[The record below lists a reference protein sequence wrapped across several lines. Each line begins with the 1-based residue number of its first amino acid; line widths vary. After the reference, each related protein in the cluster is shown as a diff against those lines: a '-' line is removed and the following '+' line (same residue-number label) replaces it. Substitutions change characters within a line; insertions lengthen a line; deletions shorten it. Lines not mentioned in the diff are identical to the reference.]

1 MCRIGG
7 VWIRQGQGVAPSLL
21 EKKLWLI
28 GEQQAHGG
36 PDGAGV
42 WIHPTKPLGLVHRR
56 LAIIDLSPRGAQPM
70 NRGGLTLTYNGE
82 IYNYL
87 QIKQK
92 LQSQGYLFTTDTDTE
107 VLLWGWHAWGLELLA
122 ELRGMWAFALWDGE
136 ALWLVRDRFGVKP
149 LFYYASPKEVVFAS
163 ELAALLPCLPVPPES
178 PPAYLHHYLAY
189 GYLPE
194 PYTFYKDVQQVPP
207 GHALRITSTSLEPF
221 RYWHPEKLFF
231 TAPHPVSLEEAEAT
245 LLGSFQRRLVADVPV
260 GIFLSGGIDSTLL
273 ATLLRQKLDMPLPA
287 FTLGF
292 QEKAYDEAPHAAQV
306 AQYLG
311 LPHHVLYLSAED
323 LLPLIEKLPSLYGQP
338 FGDASAL
345 AVYALARFARE
356 KVKVVLSADG
366 GDELFAGYVR
376 QTHAIARLR
385 YLAYLLRI
393 FPLSSTD
400 LSTLFPRNIFHNL
413 PLKLL
418 KLKHFRGEH
427 YGELIQSFPE
437 RLAASLVEGFSPS
450 PFSMLYGAGTDW
462 EPGKSRQYIDLTQY
476 LPADVLQ
483 KVDRATMAWALEA
496 REPFLD
502 PELVALAGRLPP
514 NQRTRRGQGKI
525 LLRQILRRYLP
536 ASLWERPKQ
545 GFAPPLAAWLRG
557 PLAERLRYF
566 LYSTSSPLRTL
577 PLKLTNIHFYHNLL
591 EKGQEEWAIFLW
603 HVFVLGLWAEWF
615 STIFPTS
622 GNLPPAKSVLVWD
635 QHTF

>member
-1 MCRIGG
+1 M
-7 VWIRQGQGVAPSLL
+7 RQGQGISPSLL
-21 EKKLWLI
+21 ERKLWLI

-42 WIHPTKPLGLVHRR
+42 WLDSTKPIGLVHRR

-70 NRGGLTLTYNGE
+70 SRGQLTVTYNGE
-82 IYNYL
+82 IYNYI

-92 LQSQGYLFTTDTDTE
+92 LQSQGYPFTTDTDTE
-107 VLLWGWHAWGLELLA
+107 VLLWGWHAWGLELLPQ
-122 ELRGMWAFALWDGE
+122 LRGMWAFALWDGE

-149 LFYYASPKEVVFAS
+149 LFYHIAPQEIVFAS
-163 ELAALLPCLPVPPES
+163 ELGALLPLLPSSPES
-178 PPAYLHHYLAY
+178 TPAHLHHYLAY

-194 PYTFYKDVQQVPP
+194 PHTFYKDIQQVPP
-207 GHALRITSTSLEPF
+207 GHALRITCTAIEPF
-221 RYWHPEKLFF
+221 RYWAPEKLFF
-231 TAPHPVSLEEAEAT
+231 TAPQPVPIEEAEST
-245 LLGSFQRRLVADVPV
+245 LLESFQRRLVADVPV

-273 ATLLRQKLDMPLPA
+273 ATLLRQKLDIPLPA

-292 QEKAYDEAPHAAQV
+292 QEKAYDETPHAAQV

-345 AVYALARFARE
+345 AVYALARFTRE

-376 QTHAIARLR
+376 QTQPIARLR
-385 YLAYLLRI
+385 FWAKFLRLL
-393 FPLSSTD
+393 PLSGTH
-400 LSTLFPRNIFHNL
+400 LSKLYPRQAFHNL
-413 PLKLL
+413 PTKLL
-418 KLKHFRGEH
+418 KLKYFRGEH
-427 YGELIQSFPE
+427 YGELIQAFPE
-437 RLAASLVEGFSPS
+437 KLAASLVEDFSTS
-450 PFSMLYGAGTDW
+450 PFSAFYGAGTDW
-462 EPGKSRQYIDLTQY
+462 EPVKSRQYIDLTQY

-502 PELVALAGRLPP
+502 PELVALAGRLPKA
-514 NQRTRRGQGKI
+514 QRTRQGQGKI

-536 ASLWERPKQ
+536 PTLWQRPKQ
-545 GFAPPLAAWLRG
+545 GFAPPLATWLRG
-557 PLAERLRYF
+557 PLAEKLRYF
-566 LYSTSSPLRTL
+566 LYSEGSPLRSL
-577 PLKLTNIHFYHNLL
+577 PLNLKNIRLYHALL
-591 EKGQEEWAIFLW
+591 EKEQDEWAIFLW

-615 STIFPTS
+615 STISPAS
-622 GNLPPAKSVLVWD
+622 DNPPLARSAPALD
-635 QHTF
+635 RHTF